1 MDSYKS
7 AGVDVAAA
15 DEYVETIAG
24 AVTSSWGTNVVGG
37 FGGFAAGIT
46 LPPGFS
52 NPVLMMS
59 TDGVGTKLEIARLMG
74 DYSSVGADLVAMCVD
89 DLAAVG
95 ARAIAFTDY
104 IAVGKLDPFR
114 ERTIVESVAGAC
126 ASINCALLGGET
138 AEHPGIVEAHHVD
151 LAGAA
156 LGIVE
161 AGREVTGDR
170 IEPGDHIIGVA
181 SPNVRSNG
189 FSLIRKV
196 VDDLHETLPG
206 TDRTIGRLLLE
217 PSVIYT
223 PAVLALAESD
233 LATGFAHVT
242 GGGLPGNAGRPLPAG
257 LGARIDTST
266 WQPPD
271 IFGWL
276 ADRGGISKENMFG
289 TFNMGIGFVVIT
301 RPDRGGAVY
310 DALSDYGHPAYGIG
324 TIVENS
330 ELVQLS

>member
-1 MDSYKS
+1 MDSYKN
-7 AGVDVAAA
+7 AGVDVEAA
-15 DEYVETIAG
+15 DKYVGTIAE
-24 AVTSSWGTNVVGG
+24 AVTSSWGANVVGG

-46 LPPGFS
+46 LPPGFT

-59 TDGVGTKLEIARLMG
+59 TDGVGTKLEIARLMS
-74 DYSSVGADLVAMCVD
+74 DYSSVGIDLVAMCVD

-104 IAVGKLDPFR
+104 IAVGRLDPSR
-114 ERTIVESVAGAC
+114 ERTIVESVAQAC
-126 ASINCALLGGET
+126 ASIDCALLGGET
-138 AEHPGIVEAHHVD
+138 AEHPGMVETHHVD

-161 AGREVTGDR
+161 AGQEITGHEIR
-170 IEPGDHIIGVA
+170 PGDHIIGIA

-206 TDRTIGRLLLE
+206 TDRPIGSVLLE

-223 PAVLALAESD
+223 PAVLALAEAE

-266 WQPPD
+266 WQPPAV
-271 IFGWL
+271 FGWL
-276 ADRGGISKENMFG
+276 AEKGGISNENMFG

-301 RPDRGGAVY
+301 RPDRAASVY
-310 DALSDYGHPAYGIG
+310 DALSEYGHSAYGIG
-324 TIVENS
+324 TIAETS
-330 ELVQLS
+330 ELVRFF